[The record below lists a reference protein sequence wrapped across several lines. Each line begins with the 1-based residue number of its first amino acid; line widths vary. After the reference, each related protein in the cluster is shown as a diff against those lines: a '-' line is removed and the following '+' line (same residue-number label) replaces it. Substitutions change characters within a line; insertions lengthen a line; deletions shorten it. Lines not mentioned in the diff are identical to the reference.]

1 MIWQNWDEYAETI
14 VRDDVDGTV
23 KLRNS
28 VRPGNFLNL
37 EDLGFTAGFFRIV
50 PSTFVSFGLL
60 CTFLG
65 LVAALSTLGDELA
78 KSGAPDKV
86 VIDLMNIASAKF
98 TMSLVGLACSIVF
111 GLALRWR
118 QGRLD
123 SILHGLCLALERRL
137 VFVSLEDIGFRQLRA
152 VEEQREY
159 LRKIGMEMVA
169 ELSRPLNELPREIT
183 SSITQAMEPIFAKV
197 SQMGT
202 SSMEGLVGDLSGQI
216 SQSVGNAL
224 TRASDSL
231 GEASDRI
238 GQMVDRMNNSN
249 AQMGEGMQTALGQ
262 MAAAIGNLKA
272 QVAHSG
278 VIRSGIPI

>member
-1 MIWQNWDEYAETI
+1 MEIGSAIVGFLLWVAQLLVSEGAPGWVALGMGVALVVFILAYGLQNSARSRAAMELRRRVLAYPGIPEFSSGFEEFRAGLLDFRKKSKVHEVIWQNWDEYAETI

-37 EDLGFTAGFFRIV
+37 EDLGFTAGFYRIV

-78 KSGAPDKV
+78 KSAAPDKV

-152 VEEQREY
+152 VEEQW
-159 LRKIGMEMVA
+159 
-169 ELSRPLNELPREIT
+169 
-183 SSITQAMEPIFAKV
+183 SICAK
-197 SQMGT
+197 
-202 SSMEGLVGDLSGQI
+202 SGWKWWP
-216 SQSVGNAL
+216 S
-224 TRASDSL
+224 
-231 GEASDRI
+231 
-238 GQMVDRMNNSN
+238 
-249 AQMGEGMQTALGQ
+249 
-262 MAAAIGNLKA
+262 
-272 QVAHSG
+272 
-278 VIRSGIPI
+278 